1 MKATSAVR
9 AVFGCATA
17 TRDPSKARDLTTKR
31 VVRHGLVATALVSL
45 FLALLR
51 GTNHRPTK
59 MAKIHPMLPRPM
71 ETVDACWGTLM
82 EPVESRNV
90 KSFSLGFFQV
100 SKERTSPAIQSRQVA
115 AVSWCWSWWRLLAPS
130 RSGGLPDLD
139 LLQVGVE
146 LDAQRIWQD
155 GLTCVQHMLVLGTD
169 KPT

>member
-100 SKERTSPAIQSRQVA
+100 SKERTSPRDSIA
-115 AVSWCWSWWRLLAPS
+115 AS
-130 RSGGLPDLD
+130 SGSFM
-139 LLQVGVE
+139 V
-146 LDAQRIWQD
+146 
-155 GLTCVQHMLVLGTD
+155 LVLVEAVGA
-169 KPT
+169 KSQRRFARFGSSSSWS